1 MNKETSGIQVIAR
14 AAAILRAVGRDGVSL
29 GDLARETNLPRSTVQ
44 RIVDA
49 LAHEHLLEAGADGV
63 RLGWGIQ
70 ALAQVSQTRI
80 TEQVRPYLESLGLV
94 TQESV
99 DIACREGREVTFVDR
114 VISQQELRVV
124 PMSDKPRPLHALANG
139 KALLALMDDAAVCRL
154 LGLDDGN
161 EHGLPPA
168 LTPHTLVRRTALL
181 ATLAEVRRTGLA
193 YDREEHAVGV
203 CAIAIAIDVP
213 GIRPHALSIA
223 VPTSRFE
230 ANLPRFESAI
240 RAAHKDIVAALRE
253 GAETDTTRR
262 SLRSTPC

>member
-29 GDLARETNLPRSTVQ
+29 GELARETNLPRSTVQ

-70 ALAQVSQTRI
+70 SLAQVSQTRI

-99 DIACREGREVTFVDR
+99 DIACRAGREVAFVDR

-124 PMSDKPRPLHALANG
+124 PMSDKPRPLHAMANG
-139 KALLALMDDAAVCRL
+139 KALLALMDDVAVCRL
-154 LGLDDGN
+154 LGLDDDGS
-161 EHGLPPA
+161 GLAPT
-168 LTPHTLVRRTALL
+168 LTPHTLVQR
-181 ATLAEVRRTGLA
+181 ATLLSTLADVRRTGLA

-203 CAIAIAIDVP
+203 CALAIAIDVP

-230 ANLPRFESAI
+230 MNLPRFESAI
-240 RAAHKDIVAALRE
+240 RAAHKDIVAALRN
-253 GAETDTTRR
+253 GAEPDPA
-262 SLRSTPC
+262 SQPIRSTPC